1 LEVDSEVEED
11 VQQPKDS
18 LNLEGVIIDEE
29 MFLVDK
35 IKKTVFSSADDG
47 SGKLT
52 KVGIWDPETETMKPL
67 GEEPE
72 LQVEDE
78 EKGASSHESDSEG
91 TADLDSEDKDKPK
104 ETVSGS
110 RRGTIGGAGFPFRVD
125 DDNDHCETSPEAY
138 ADVEAILGRLAELMG
153 KSRETLSVYDPFYC
167 TGRAV
172 ENLGKFGF
180 ENVYNKCEDFYAVV
194 EAGQVPPHDVVV
206 TNPPYSGDHVEEI
219 IRFCCKQAKPWL
231 LLLPNYVY
239 RKDFFEPALRS
250 GARPVMPFYIAPTQR
265 YYYWSPKGL
274 SRSNPKVRGDGRT
287 SPFVSFWYCHLGRYT
302 EDICQWWNKSLRG
315 KEGPGGRRVVLARST
330 RQLPIGAMDVEDPS
344 RQDRKRKLDRAH
356 LAKKANC
363 RKEKRGRGR
372 SQGQLGRGDRR

>member
-1 LEVDSEVEED
+1 SLSGVMGDKPTKKSLMQTKGKVKPGRSKSFTKHGKRDNQGAKLSGRSRTGTVKKSSQSRSGERAKKKRKTVQYLEVDSEVEED

-180 ENVYNKCEDFYAVV
+180 ENVYNKCEDFYAGGAGAASRRCGDKPALQRRPCGGDHTFLLQ
-194 EAGQVPPHDVVV
+194 AGQAVAPPAPELRLPEGLLRAGPEVRSPTCHAVLHRSNSKV
-206 TNPPYSGDHVEEI
+206 
-219 IRFCCKQAKPWL
+219 L
-231 LLLPNYVY
+231 LLVAEGTL
-239 RKDFFEPALRS
+239 ALK
-250 GARPVMPFYIAPTQR
+250 
-265 YYYWSPKGL
+265 PKGPRRRQNFTVCQFL
-274 SRSNPKVRGDGRT
+274 VLPPRSL
-287 SPFVSFWYCHLGRYT
+287 H
-302 EDICQWWNKSLRG
+302 
-315 KEGPGGRRVVLARST
+315 
-330 RQLPIGAMDVEDPS
+330 
-344 RQDRKRKLDRAH
+344 
-356 LAKKANC
+356 
-363 RKEKRGRGR
+363 
-372 SQGQLGRGDRR
+372 